1 MSMSKIKRKVKAL
14 SDRTQ
19 KNKRFVLFDYDQI
32 ESEAFR
38 YLSGGALKLLIMVRK
53 RFNGINNGKISFSVR
68 EGRDL
73 LGYSMNT
80 VARYFDELVDKGF
93 LRIKEKGSF
102 SYKKRHA
109 TTWIITCEEYNHQ
122 KSRDFKHWIKTD
134 RKK

>member
-1 MSMSKIKRKVKAL
+1 MKSKIKKKFKAL
-14 SDRTQ
+14 STRSQ
-19 KNKRFVLFDYDQI
+19 KHKRFVLFDYEQI
-32 ESEAFR
+32 ESQAFR
-38 YLSGGALKLLIMVRK
+38 YLTGGALKLLIMVRK
-53 RFNGINNGKISFSVR
+53 RFNGINNGHISFSIR
-68 EGRDL
+68 EGFGL
-73 LGYSMNT
+73 LGYAPNT
-80 VARYFDELVDKGF
+80 IKRYFDELVDKGF

>member
-1 MSMSKIKRKVKAL
+1 MSKIKRKVKAL

-32 ESEAFR
+32 ESQAFR
-38 YLSGGALKLLIMVRK
+38 YLTGGALKLLIMVRK
-53 RFNGINNGKISFSVR
+53 RFNGINNGHISFSVR

-134 RKK
+134 RNK

>member
-1 MSMSKIKRKVKAL
+1 MSKLKKRFKAL
-14 SDRTQ
+14 SARSQ
-19 KNKRFVLFDYDQI
+19 KHKRFILFDYEQI
-32 ESEAFR
+32 ESQAFR
-38 YLSGGALKLLIMVRK
+38 YLTGGALKLLIMVRK
-53 RFNGINNGKISFSVR
+53 RFNGFNNGEISFSVR
-68 EGRDL
+68 EGRKL
-73 LGYSMNT
+73 LGYSLNT

-102 SYKKRHA
+102 TYKKRHA

>member
-1 MSMSKIKRKVKAL
+1 MSKIKKKIKAL
-14 SDRTQ
+14 SARSQ
-19 KNKRFVLFDYDQI
+19 KHKRFVLFDYEQI
-32 ESEAFR
+32 ESQAFR
-38 YLSGGALKLLIMVRK
+38 YLTGGALKLLIMVRK

>member
-1 MSMSKIKRKVKAL
+1 MSKIKKKIKAL
-14 SDRTQ
+14 SARSQ
-19 KNKRFVLFDYDQI
+19 KHKRFVLFDYEQI
-32 ESEAFR
+32 ESQAFR
-38 YLSGGALKLLIMVRK
+38 YLTGGALKLLIMVRK

-93 LRIKEKGSF
+93 LRIREKGSF

>member
-1 MSMSKIKRKVKAL
+1 MSKIKRKVKPL

-32 ESEAFR
+32 ETEAFR

-53 RFNGINNGKISFSVR
+53 RFNGINNGEISFSVR

-134 RKK
+134 RNK

>member
-1 MSMSKIKRKVKAL
+1 MKSKIKKKLKAL
-14 SDRTQ
+14 STRSR
-19 KNKRFVLFDYDQI
+19 KHKRFVLFDYEQI
-32 ESEAFR
+32 ESQAFR

-53 RFNGINNGKISFSVR
+53 RFNGINNGHISFSVR

>member
-1 MSMSKIKRKVKAL
+1 MSKIKKKIQAL
-14 SDRTQ
+14 SARSQ
-19 KNKRFVLFDYDQI
+19 KHKRFVLFDYEQI
-32 ESEAFR
+32 ESQAFR
-38 YLSGGALKLLIMVRK
+38 YLSGGALKPLIMVRK
-53 RFNGINNGKISFSVR
+53 RFNGINNGHISFSIR
-68 EGRDL
+68 EGFGL
-73 LGYSMNT
+73 LGYAPNT
-80 VARYFDELVDKGF
+80 IKRYFDELVDKGF

>member
-1 MSMSKIKRKVKAL
+1 MSKIKRKVKAL

-53 RFNGINNGKISFSVR
+53 RFNGINNGHISFSVR

-102 SYKKRHA
+102 TYKKRHA
-109 TTWIITCEEYNHQ
+109 TTWIITCEEYNNQ

>member
-1 MSMSKIKRKVKAL
+1 MSKLKKRLKAL
-14 SDRTQ
+14 STRSQ
-19 KNKRFVLFDYDQI
+19 KHKRFVLFDYEQI
-32 ESEAFR
+32 ESQAFR
-38 YLSGGALKLLIMVRK
+38 YLTGGALKLLIMVRK
-53 RFNGINNGKISFSVR
+53 RFNGFDNGHISFSVR

-93 LRIKEKGSF
+93 LRIREKGSF

-134 RKK
+134 RNK

>member
-1 MSMSKIKRKVKAL
+1 MSKLKKRLKAL
-14 SDRTQ
+14 STRSQ
-19 KNKRFVLFDYDQI
+19 KHKRFVLFDYEQI
-32 ESEAFR
+32 ESQAFR
-38 YLSGGALKLLIMVRK
+38 YLTGGALKLLIMVRK
-53 RFNGINNGKISFSVR
+53 RFNGFDNGHISFSVR

-93 LRIKEKGSF
+93 LRIREKGSF

>member
-1 MSMSKIKRKVKAL
+1 MSKIKRKVKAL
-14 SDRTQ
+14 SDRSQ
-19 KNKRFVLFDYDQI
+19 KYKRFVLFDYDQI
-32 ESEAFR
+32 ESQAFR
-38 YLSGGALKLLIMVRK
+38 YLNGGALKLLIMVRM
-53 RFNGINNGKISFSVR
+53 RFYGFNNGEISFSVR
-68 EGRDL
+68 EGRKL

-102 SYKKRHA
+102 SCKKRHA

-134 RKK
+134 RNK

>member
-1 MSMSKIKRKVKAL
+1 MSKLKKRLKAL
-14 SDRTQ
+14 SARSQ
-19 KNKRFVLFDYDQI
+19 KYKRFVLFDYEQI
-32 ESEAFR
+32 ESQAFR

-53 RFNGINNGKISFSVR
+53 RFNGINNGEISFSIR

-102 SYKKRHA
+102 TYKKRHA
-109 TTWIITCEEYNHQ
+109 TTWIITCEEYNNQ

>member
-19 KNKRFVLFDYDQI
+19 KNKRFVLFDYEQI
-32 ESEAFR
+32 ESQAFR
-38 YLSGGALKLLIMVRK
+38 YLTGGALKLLIMVRK
-53 RFNGINNGKISFSVR
+53 RFNGINNGEISFSVR

-102 SYKKRHA
+102 TYKKRHA
-109 TTWIITCEEYNHQ
+109 TTWIITSDEYNNQ
-122 KSRDFKHWIKTD
+122 KPRDFKRWSKTD